1 VDLTEEEPVPLIT
14 PEQEDQ
20 LARTTPMVVVN
31 TKINTKRRQEEE
43 LESNKSKA
51 RATGERTYSEAD
63 RPLKTYYGKKDQ
75 DPRQWELPDS
85 AQDQA
90 MSNTPDFTRVLRS
103 ATKRAHASVTTDPGK
118 TAQTDDETDAKRV
131 KAMIALLEWFS
142 DEEIDQAEEAA
153 MIAYAAKHD
162 IPIPQSYKEAIND
175 PDYGRQ

>member
-14 PEQEDQ
+14 LEQEDQ

-75 DPRQWELPDS
+75 DPR
-85 AQDQA
+85 
-90 MSNTPDFTRVLRS
+90 
-103 ATKRAHASVTTDPGK
+103 
-118 TAQTDDETDAKRV
+118 
-131 KAMIALLEWFS
+131 
-142 DEEIDQAEEAA
+142 
-153 MIAYAAKHD
+153 
-162 IPIPQSYKEAIND
+162 
-175 PDYGRQ
+175 